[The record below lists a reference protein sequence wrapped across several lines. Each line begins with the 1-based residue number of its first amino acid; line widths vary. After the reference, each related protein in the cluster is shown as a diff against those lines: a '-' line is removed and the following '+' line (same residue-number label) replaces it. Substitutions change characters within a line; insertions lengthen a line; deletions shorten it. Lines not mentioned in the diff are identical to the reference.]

1 MNDDKL
7 KGKWNQVKGEAKKQW
22 GEMTG
27 DESTRLEGNV
37 DKAKGKVQE
46 EYGEAKDRTA
56 RAVNDLV
63 DDEDRDNL

>member
-22 GEMTG
+22 GEMTD

-37 DKAKGKVQE
+37 DKTKGKIQE
-46 EYGEAKDRTA
+46 EYGEVKERAAHRINEATERRDRI
-56 RAVNDLV
+56 
-63 DDEDRDNL
+63 